1 MEIGVKLQAKFGYSV
16 WGLGEMLPLKNY
28 WIIYIYIIA
37 ARYITIIS
45 LGHVAQAAVQHRAH
59 TQSLQCCMLEPVNLI
74 ARSSWDPRIA

>member
-1 MEIGVKLQAKFGYSV
+1 
-16 WGLGEMLPLKNY
+16 MLPLKNY

-74 ARSSWDPRIA
+74 ARSS